1 MKTSLFRMT
10 ISLAILGLAGCNTL
24 TGDAL
29 DTLRLAYSGPQP
41 AVTAE
46 QVQAAERPV
55 LLVEFGVA
63 DAMLVSPSQASS
75 PGEPVEWHGITE
87 MLLTQGGRLVQTAG
101 LPADIIAPLP
111 NNDPFLLGLH
121 TLADG
126 TRITR
131 LVDYP
136 ARYLTGLHQHAHYRI
151 GRLEPI
157 RFMGREHQLLRID
170 EHIRMPELGFKA
182 TNHFWIEADTGLVRY
197 SVQHLAP
204 DLPPLHLTL
213 ARTRGLAQP

>member
-1 MKTSLFRMT
+1 MRCAIAEETRVKISLFRMT

-63 DAMLVSPSQASS
+63 DAMLGIPSPSNS
-75 PGEPVEWHGITE
+75 PGEPGEGHGITD

-101 LPADIIAPLP
+101 LPADIYVPLP
-111 NNDPFLLGLH
+111 NDGPFLLVLH
-121 TLADG
+121 TLAD
-126 TRITR
+126 
-131 LVDYP
+131 
-136 ARYLTGLHQHAHYRI
+136 
-151 GRLEPI
+151 
-157 RFMGREHQLLRID
+157 
-170 EHIRMPELGFKA
+170 
-182 TNHFWIEADTGLVRY
+182 
-197 SVQHLAP
+197 
-204 DLPPLHLTL
+204 
-213 ARTRGLAQP
+213 